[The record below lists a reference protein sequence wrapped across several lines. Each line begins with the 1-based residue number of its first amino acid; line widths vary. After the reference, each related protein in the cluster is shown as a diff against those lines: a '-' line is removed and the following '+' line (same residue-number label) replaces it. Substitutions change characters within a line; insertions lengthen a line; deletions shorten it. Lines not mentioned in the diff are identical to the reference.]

1 MAIKYVCNG
10 ALCVCDKGSAPGILD
25 VKSQSNIFIQE
36 KLMASDE
43 DKTFKSPFFGTC
55 AANQNN
61 PCSPAIVTKWENPAD
76 NVSEGNKKA
85 LLETSTVKCTIGGNI
100 TITNTFQTGTK
111 IVIFDNYSP
120 TTSTAIKQIVSASWM
135 TGDLKNNIQNASY
148 DEKIG
153 LLVKTINYEAG
164 ERITIIV
171 DEKDGKD
178 INQGIKEISLSG
190 IVNENGFAE
199 LKEIIE
205 IESPKQNT
213 TWI

>member
-1 MAIKYVCNG
+1 MAIKYVCNT
-10 ALCVCDKGSAPGILD
+10 ASCFCDQGSKTGTLQ
-25 VKSQSNIFIQE
+25 VNSQNNIFIQE
-36 KLMASDE
+36 KLMANDSDT
-43 DKTFKSPFFGTC
+43 TFESPFFGFC
-55 AANQNN
+55 AKTQN
-61 PCSPAIVTKWENPAD
+61 PCSPVILTKWENPAN
-76 NVSEGNKKA
+76 NVFNGDKKA
-85 LLETSTVKCTIGGNI
+85 LLETSTVKCELKGNI
-100 TITNTFQTGTK
+100 IITNPLQTGSK
-111 IVIFDNYSP
+111 IAIFDNYSP
-120 TTSTAIKQIVSASWM
+120 STSPALKQIINATWM

-164 ERITIIV
+164 EKITIIV
-171 DEKDGKD
+171 DEKDSKD

>member
-1 MAIKYVCNG
+1 MATKYVCNG
-10 ALCVCDKGSAPGILD
+10 ALCVCNKGATGGVLE

-36 KLMASDE
+36 KLMATDSDL
-43 DKTFKSPFFGTC
+43 TFKVPLTGICSITQKTC
-55 AANQNN
+55 I
-61 PCSPAIVTKWENPAD
+61 PALLTKWEKPAS
-76 NVSEGNKKA
+76 NVFEGDKKA
-85 LLETSTVKCTIGGNI
+85 LLQTSTLKCDIGGEISI
-100 TITNTFQTGTK
+100 TDPQQTGSKT
-111 IVIFDNYSP
+111 VIFDNY
-120 TTSTAIKQIVSASWM
+120 TAPEIIKTKQIVSASWM
-135 TGDLKNNIQNASY
+135 TGDLKNNIKNASY
-148 DEKIG
+148 DEKIS

-205 IESPKQNT
+205 IKSPKQNT